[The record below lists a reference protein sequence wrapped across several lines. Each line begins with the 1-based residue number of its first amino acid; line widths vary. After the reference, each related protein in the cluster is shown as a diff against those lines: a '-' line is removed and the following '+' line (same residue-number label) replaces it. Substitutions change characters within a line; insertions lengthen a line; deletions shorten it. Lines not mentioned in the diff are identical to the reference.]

1 MFNSPLNVSNVC
13 TRMVALSLALAL
25 SACMV
30 GPDYQRP
37 EIDVPA
43 AWRLGATE
51 VGEISNIAWWDQ
63 FQNPVLSDLVR
74 TALANNKDLEIA
86 TANVDQAS
94 AQYGIVRSAQFP
106 QLSGGATAERRRLS
120 ETTALGVSPGRATF
134 NDYGVNLSASF
145 ELDIWGRLRRA
156 SESARASLLATQQG
170 KGTVVLTVV
179 TTVASGYIQL
189 LALDRQLDVA
199 QRTSQSLGEAA
210 RLQRV
215 RFEEGAVPESDYQQ
229 AESQYR
235 EAAARV
241 PELER
246 QIAQQE
252 NFISV
257 LLGRNPGPI
266 PRGRDIDALIFP
278 AVPDGLPAS
287 LLERRPD
294 IRQAEENLIAANAD
308 IGVAKAAYFPDIS
321 LTGLLGLESAQL
333 SDLFKGPSKVWS
345 FGVGLTQPIFNAGRI
360 RGQVALAEALQ
371 RQALYTYEKSI
382 ISAFQDVENAL
393 IDRTKFGQIREEQA
407 KNLEA
412 LRRFR
417 DLAELRYSEG
427 ATIYLEVA
435 NAEQS
440 FFNAQLAYVATQS
453 QLFQSYAN
461 LYKAMGGGWV
471 EDAEGLAGSTLPEA
485 QVAGRTGQS
494 AIVAPTDTKVS
505 TETIVQ

>member
-1 MFNSPLNVSNVC
+1 
-13 TRMVALSLALAL
+13 
-25 SACMV
+25 MV
-30 GPDYQRP
+30 GPDYRRP
-37 EIDVPA
+37 EVDVPA

-51 VGEISNIAWWDQ
+51 AGEISNIAWWDQ
-63 FQNPVLSDLVR
+63 FQDPVLSSLVR

-86 TANVDQAS
+86 TANVDQAF

-106 QLSGGATAERRRLS
+106 QVNASASAARERSSANIRLGGQ
-120 ETTALGVSPGRATF
+120 TF
-134 NDYGVNLSASF
+134 TDYGVNLSASF

-156 SESARASLLATQQG
+156 TESARASLLASQQG

-179 TTVASGYIQL
+179 TTVASGYIL
-189 LALDRQLDVA
+189 LRALDRQLEIA

-215 RFEEGAVPESDYQQ
+215 RFEEGAVPASDYQQ

-235 EAAARV
+235 EAVARV

-246 QIAQQE
+246 EIAQQE

-257 LLGRNPGPI
+257 LLGHNPGLI
-266 PRGRDIDALIFP
+266 PRGRDIDALLFP

-287 LLERRPD
+287 LLQRRPD
-294 IRQAEENLIAANAD
+294 IRQAEQNLIAANAN

-321 LTGLLGLESAQL
+321 LTALLGLESAQL
-333 SDLFKGPSKVWS
+333 SDLFKGPSRAWS
-345 FGVGLTQPIFNAGRI
+345 FGAGVLQPIFNAGRL
-360 RGQVALAEALQ
+360 RSQVAQAEAVQ
-371 RQALYTYEKSI
+371 RQALHTYEKSI

-393 IDRTKFGQIREEQA
+393 IDRTKFGQVREEQA
-407 KNLEA
+407 KNVEA
-412 LRRFR
+412 LRSFR
-417 DLAELRYSEG
+417 DLADLRYREG

-435 NAEQS
+435 SAEQS
-440 FFNAQLAYVATQS
+440 LFIAQLAYVATQA

-471 EDAEGLAGSTLPEA
+471 DQAEELVGKSLAGDQES
-485 QVAGRTGQS
+485 
-494 AIVAPTDTKVS
+494 K
-505 TETIVQ
+505 

>member
-1 MFNSPLNVSNVC
+1 MFNSTLNASRVRNAVL
-13 TRMVALSLALAL
+13 VLLLAAPL

-30 GPDYQRP
+30 GPDYRRP
-37 EIDVPA
+37 EVDVPV

-51 VGEISNIAWWDQ
+51 AGEISNIAWWDQ
-63 FQNPVLSDLVR
+63 FQDPVLSSLVR

-86 TANVDQAS
+86 TANVDQAF

-106 QLSGGATAERRRLS
+106 QVNASASAARERSSANIRLGGQ
-120 ETTALGVSPGRATF
+120 TF
-134 NDYGVNLSASF
+134 TDYGVNLSASF

-156 SESARASLLATQQG
+156 TESARASLLASQQG

-179 TTVASGYIQL
+179 TTVASGYIL
-189 LALDRQLDVA
+189 LRALDRQLEIA

-215 RFEEGAVPESDYQQ
+215 RFEEGAVPASDYQQ

-235 EAAARV
+235 EAVARV

-246 QIAQQE
+246 EIAQQE

-257 LLGRNPGPI
+257 LLGHNPGLI
-266 PRGRDIDALIFP
+266 PRGRDIDALLFP

-287 LLERRPD
+287 LLQRRPD
-294 IRQAEENLIAANAD
+294 IRQAEQNLIAANAN

-321 LTGLLGLESAQL
+321 LTALLGLESAQL
-333 SDLFKGPSKVWS
+333 SDLFKGPSRAWS
-345 FGVGLTQPIFNAGRI
+345 FGAGVLQPIFNAGRL
-360 RGQVALAEALQ
+360 RSQVAQAEAVQ
-371 RQALYTYEKSI
+371 RQALHTYEKSI

-393 IDRTKFGQIREEQA
+393 IDRTKFGQVREEQA
-407 KNLEA
+407 KNVEA
-412 LRRFR
+412 LRSFR
-417 DLAELRYSEG
+417 DLADLRYREG

-435 NAEQS
+435 SAEQS
-440 FFNAQLAYVATQS
+440 LFIAQLAYVATQA

-471 EDAEGLAGSTLPEA
+471 DQAEELVGKSLAGDQES
-485 QVAGRTGQS
+485 
-494 AIVAPTDTKVS
+494 K
-505 TETIVQ
+505 

>member
-1 MFNSPLNVSNVC
+1 MFNSSLNAFGVRNGA
-13 TRMVALSLALAL
+13 VALLLAVPL

-30 GPDYQRP
+30 GPDYRRP
-37 EIDVPA
+37 EVEVPV

-51 VGEISNIAWWDQ
+51 AGEFSNIAWWDQ
-63 FQNPVLSDLVR
+63 FQDPVLSDLVR

-86 TANVDQAS
+86 TANVDQAA
-94 AQYGIVRSAQFP
+94 AQYGIVHSAEFP
-106 QLSGGATAERRRLS
+106 QLSAGATAERQRLS
-120 ETTALGVSPGRATF
+120 KTTALGSGTGRGQF
-134 NDYGVNLSASF
+134 NDFGVNLSASF
-145 ELDIWGRLRRA
+145 ELDVWGRLRRA
-156 SESARASLLATQQG
+156 TESARASLLASQQG
-170 KGTVVLTVV
+170 RGTVVLTVV
-179 TTVASGYIQL
+179 ATVASGYIQL
-189 LALDRQLDVA
+189 RSLDRQLEIA

-215 RFEEGAVPESDYQQ
+215 RFEEGAVPASDYQQ

-235 EAAARV
+235 EAAAQV

-257 LLGRNPGPI
+257 LLGRNPGSI
-266 PRGRDIDALIFP
+266 ARGRDIDALLFP
-278 AVPDGLPAS
+278 TVPDGLPAS

-294 IRQAEENLIAANAD
+294 IRQAEQNLIAANAN

-333 SDLFKGPSKVWS
+333 SDLFKGPSKAWS
-345 FGVGLTQPIFNAGRI
+345 FGAAVLQPIFNAGRL
-360 RGQVALAEALQ
+360 RSQVAQAEALE
-371 RQALYTYEKSI
+371 RQALHSYEKSI

-393 IDRTKFGQIREEQA
+393 IDRTKFGQVREEQA
-407 KNLEA
+407 KNVEA
-412 LRRFR
+412 LRSFR
-417 DLAELRYSEG
+417 DLAALRYREG

-440 FFNAQLAYVATQS
+440 LFNAELQYVATQA

-461 LYKAMGGGWV
+461 LYKAMGGGWI
-471 EDAEGLAGSTLPEA
+471 DQAEELVGKSLAGDQES
-485 QVAGRTGQS
+485 
-494 AIVAPTDTKVS
+494 K
-505 TETIVQ
+505 

>member
-1 MFNSPLNVSNVC
+1 MFNAIRNVSSVRNAA
-13 TRMVALSLALAL
+13 VALLLAVPL

-30 GPDYQRP
+30 GPDYRRP
-37 EIDVPA
+37 EVEVPA
-43 AWRLGATE
+43 AWRLGETE
-51 VGEISNIAWWDQ
+51 ADILSNIAWWDQ
-63 FQNPVLSDLVR
+63 FEDPALSDLVR
-74 TALANNKDLEIA
+74 TALANNKDLKIA
-86 TANVDQAS
+86 TANVDQAF
-94 AQYGIVRSAQFP
+94 AQYGIARSAQFP
-106 QLSGGATAERRRLS
+106 QVNGGISAARERS
-120 ETTALGVSPGRATF
+120 SANAPSPGGRTV
-134 NDYGVNLSASF
+134 NDYAVNLSASF
-145 ELDIWGRLRRA
+145 ELDVWGKLRRA
-156 SESARASLLATQQG
+156 TEAARASLLASEQG

-189 LALDRQLDVA
+189 RALDRQLDIA

-215 RFEEGAVPESDYQQ
+215 RFEEGAVPQSDYLQ

-235 EAAARV
+235 DAAARV

-246 QIAQQE
+246 EIAQQE

-266 PRGRDIDALIFP
+266 ARGRDIDALLFP
-278 AVPDGLPAS
+278 AVPEGLPAS

-294 IRQAEENLIAANAD
+294 IRQAEQNLIAANAN

-321 LTGLLGLESAQL
+321 LTALLGLESAQL
-333 SDLFKGPSKVWS
+333 SDLFKGPSRAWS
-345 FGVGLTQPIFNAGRI
+345 FGAGVLQPIFNAGRI
-360 RGQVALAEALQ
+360 RSQVEGAEAAD
-371 RQALYTYEKSI
+371 RQALYAYEKSI

-393 IDRTKFGQIREEQA
+393 VDRTKFGQVRDEQA
-407 KNLEA
+407 KNVEA

-417 DLAELRYSEG
+417 DLADLRYREG

-440 FFNAQLAYVATQS
+440 LFNAQLAYVATQA

-471 EDAEGLAGSTLPEA
+471 EEAEGLVGKSVSGSAE
-485 QVAGRTGQS
+485 
-494 AIVAPTDTKVS
+494 DK
-505 TETIVQ
+505 

>member
-1 MFNSPLNVSNVC
+1 MFNSSLNASGV
-13 TRMVALSLALAL
+13 RHGAVALFLAVPL

-30 GPDYQRP
+30 GPDYRRP
-37 EIDVPA
+37 EVEVPV
-43 AWRLGATE
+43 AWRLGPTE
-51 VGEISNIAWWDQ
+51 AGEISNIAWWDQ
-63 FQNPVLSDLVR
+63 FQDPVLSNLVR

-86 TANVDQAS
+86 TANVDQAF

-106 QLSGGATAERRRLS
+106 QVDARASATRERSSASIRLGGQ
-120 ETTALGVSPGRATF
+120 TF

-145 ELDIWGRLRRA
+145 ELDIWGKLRRA
-156 SESARASLLATQQG
+156 TESARASLLASQQG

-189 LALDRQLDVA
+189 RALDRQLEIA

-215 RFEEGAVPESDYQQ
+215 RFEEGAVPASDYQQ

-235 EAAARV
+235 EAVARV

-246 QIAQQE
+246 EIAQQE
-252 NFISV
+252 NFLSV
-257 LLGRNPGPI
+257 LLGRNPGSI
-266 PRGRDIDALIFP
+266 PRGRDIDALLFP
-278 AVPDGLPAS
+278 AVPEGLPAS

-294 IRQAEENLIAANAD
+294 IRQAEQNLIAANAD

-321 LTGLLGLESAQL
+321 LTALLGLESAQL
-333 SDLFKGPSKVWS
+333 SDLFKGPSRVWS
-345 FGVGLTQPIFNAGRI
+345 FGTGVLQPIFNAGRI
-360 RGQVALAEALQ
+360 RGQVAQAEALQ
-371 RQALYTYEKSI
+371 RQALHTYEKSI

-393 IDRTKFGQIREEQA
+393 IDRTKFGQVREEQA
-407 KNLEA
+407 KNVEA
-412 LRRFR
+412 LRSFR
-417 DLAELRYSEG
+417 DLADLRYREG

-440 FFNAQLAYVATQS
+440 LFNAQLAYVATQS
-453 QLFQSYAN
+453 QLFQSYAK

-471 EDAEGLAGSTLPEA
+471 DQAEELVGKSLAGDQDS
-485 QVAGRTGQS
+485 
-494 AIVAPTDTKVS
+494 K
-505 TETIVQ
+505 

>member
-1 MFNSPLNVSNVC
+1 MFNSTLNASRVRNAVL
-13 TRMVALSLALAL
+13 VLLLAAPL

-30 GPDYQRP
+30 GPDYRRP
-37 EIDVPA
+37 EVDVPV

-51 VGEISNIAWWDQ
+51 AGEISNIAWWDQ
-63 FQNPVLSDLVR
+63 FQDPVLSNLVR

-86 TANVDQAS
+86 TANVDQAF

-106 QLSGGATAERRRLS
+106 QVNAGASAARERSSANIRLGGQ
-120 ETTALGVSPGRATF
+120 TF
-134 NDYGVNLSASF
+134 TDYGVNLSASF

-156 SESARASLLATQQG
+156 TESARASLLASQQG

-179 TTVASGYIQL
+179 TTVASGYIL
-189 LALDRQLDVA
+189 LRALDRQLEIA

-215 RFEEGAVPESDYQQ
+215 RFEEGAVPASDYQQ

-235 EAAARV
+235 EAVARV

-246 QIAQQE
+246 EIAQQE

-257 LLGRNPGPI
+257 LLGHNPGLI
-266 PRGRDIDALIFP
+266 PRGRDIDALLFP

-287 LLERRPD
+287 LLQRRPD
-294 IRQAEENLIAANAD
+294 IRQAEQNLIAANAD

-321 LTGLLGLESAQL
+321 LTALLGLESAQL
-333 SDLFKGPSKVWS
+333 SDLFKGPSRAWS
-345 FGVGLTQPIFNAGRI
+345 FGAGVLQPIFNAGRL
-360 RGQVALAEALQ
+360 RSQVAQAEAVQ
-371 RQALYTYEKSI
+371 RQALHTYEKSI

-393 IDRTKFGQIREEQA
+393 IDRTKFGQVREEQA
-407 KNLEA
+407 KNVEA
-412 LRRFR
+412 LRSFR
-417 DLAELRYSEG
+417 DLADLRYREG

-435 NAEQS
+435 SAEQS
-440 FFNAQLAYVATQS
+440 LFIAQLAYVATQA

-471 EDAEGLAGSTLPEA
+471 DQAEELVGKSLAGDQES
-485 QVAGRTGQS
+485 
-494 AIVAPTDTKVS
+494 K
-505 TETIVQ
+505 

>member
-1 MFNSPLNVSNVC
+1 MFNSTLNASRVRTCV
-13 TRMVALSLALAL
+13 LALLLAMPL

-30 GPDYQRP
+30 GPDYRRP
-37 EIDVPA
+37 EVEVPA

-51 VGEISNIAWWDQ
+51 AGEISNIAWWDQ
-63 FQNPVLSDLVR
+63 FQDPVLSNLVR

-86 TANVDQAS
+86 TANVDQAF
-94 AQYGIVRSAQFP
+94 AQYGIARSAQFP
-106 QLSGGATAERRRLS
+106 QVNAGASATRERSSANIRLGGQ
-120 ETTALGVSPGRATF
+120 TF
-134 NDYGVNLSASF
+134 TDYGVNLSASF

-156 SESARASLLATQQG
+156 TESARASLLASQQG

-189 LALDRQLDVA
+189 RALDRQLEIA

-215 RFEEGAVPESDYQQ
+215 RFEEGAVPASDYQQ

-235 EAAARV
+235 EAVARV

-246 QIAQQE
+246 EIAQQE

-257 LLGRNPGPI
+257 LLGHSPGLI
-266 PRGRDIDALIFP
+266 PRGRDIDALLFP

-287 LLERRPD
+287 LLQRRPD
-294 IRQAEENLIAANAD
+294 IRQAEQNLIAANAN

-321 LTGLLGLESAQL
+321 LTALLGLESAQL
-333 SDLFKGPSKVWS
+333 SDLFKGPSRTWS
-345 FGVGLTQPIFNAGRI
+345 FGAGVLQPIFNAGRI
-360 RGQVALAEALQ
+360 RSQVAQAEALQ
-371 RQALYTYEKSI
+371 RQALHTYEKSI

-393 IDRTKFGQIREEQA
+393 IDRTKFGQVREEQA
-407 KNLEA
+407 KNVEA
-412 LRRFR
+412 LRSFR
-417 DLAELRYSEG
+417 DLADLRYREG

-440 FFNAQLAYVATQS
+440 LFNAQLAYVATQA

-471 EDAEGLAGSTLPEA
+471 DQAEDLVGKSLAGDQES
-485 QVAGRTGQS
+485 
-494 AIVAPTDTKVS
+494 K
-505 TETIVQ
+505 

>member
-1 MFNSPLNVSNVC
+1 MFNSSLNASGVRNGA
-13 TRMVALSLALAL
+13 VALLLAVPL

-30 GPDYQRP
+30 GPDYRRP
-37 EIDVPA
+37 EVEVPV

-51 VGEISNIAWWDQ
+51 AGEISNIAWWDQ
-63 FQNPVLSDLVR
+63 FQDPVLSDLVR

-86 TANVDQAS
+86 TANVDQAF

-106 QLSGGATAERRRLS
+106 QVNASASAARERSSANIRLGGQ
-120 ETTALGVSPGRATF
+120 TF
-134 NDYGVNLSASF
+134 TDYGVNLSASF
-145 ELDIWGRLRRA
+145 ELDIWGKLRRA
-156 SESARASLLATQQG
+156 TESARASLLASQQG

-179 TTVASGYIQL
+179 TTIASGYIQL
-189 LALDRQLDVA
+189 RALDRQLQIA

-215 RFEEGAVPESDYQQ
+215 RFEEGAVPASDYQQ

-235 EAAARV
+235 EAVARV

-246 QIAQQE
+246 EIAQQE

-257 LLGRNPGPI
+257 LLGRNPGAI
-266 PRGRDIDALIFP
+266 PRGRDIDALLFP

-287 LLERRPD
+287 LLQRRPD
-294 IRQAEENLIAANAD
+294 IRQAEQNLIAANAN

-321 LTGLLGLESAQL
+321 LTALLGLESAQL
-333 SDLFKGPSKVWS
+333 SDLFKGPSRAWS
-345 FGVGLTQPIFNAGRI
+345 FGAGVLQPIFNAGRL
-360 RGQVALAEALQ
+360 RSQVAQAEALQ
-371 RQALYTYEKSI
+371 RQALHTYEKSI

-393 IDRTKFGQIREEQA
+393 IDRTKFGQVREEQA
-407 KNLEA
+407 KNVEA
-412 LRRFR
+412 LRSFR
-417 DLAELRYSEG
+417 DLADLRYREG

-440 FFNAQLAYVATQS
+440 LFNAQLAYVATQA

-471 EDAEGLAGSTLPEA
+471 DQAEELVGKSLAGDQES
-485 QVAGRTGQS
+485 
-494 AIVAPTDTKVS
+494 K
-505 TETIVQ
+505 